1 MMAQNPDSSA
11 PNIAEPSAA
20 RKVYRGVMEDLE
32 HHRLV
37 TGQRL
42 VETELALRFAVGRNA
57 VREAMQLLAARGVID
72 LQPNRSSVI
81 RQLDE
86 AETYEVLDVAEVLT
100 AFAAREAARNF
111 ASAPNA
117 AMLTVATDQLAHP
130 ALSDDPG
137 LFSAARRN
145 FYRALLEVA
154 GNRELNRLFP
164 AIGMHIIYSQ
174 YQSPW
179 LRDLRLAD
187 YAAMYEA
194 IAAGNEAGADAAAH
208 DHVGKV
214 RAAVRKLM
222 PRQARSRGG

>member
-1 MMAQNPDSSA
+1 MNSPAGPT
-11 PNIAEPSAA
+11 AEPTAA
-20 RKVYRGVMEDLE
+20 RRVYRGIMEDLE

-57 VREAMQLLAARGVID
+57 VREAMQLLAARGVIE
-72 LQPNRSSVI
+72 LQPNRSSII

-86 AETYEVLDVAEVLT
+86 RQTREVLDVAEALT

-111 ASAPNA
+111 AHGAQA
-117 AMLTVATDQLAHP
+117 ASLTVAMEQLADP
-130 ALSDDPG
+130 KLRDDPA
-137 LFSAARRN
+137 LFSAARRR

-174 YQSPW
+174 YQSPK

-187 YAAMYEA
+187 YSAMYEA
-194 IAAGNEAGADAAAH
+194 IAAGDETGAEAAAR
-208 DHVGKV
+208 DHVEKV
-214 RAAVRKLM
+214 RAAVRNLT
-222 PRQARSRGG
+222 PTRAPS